1 MQVPR
6 AVMQVVRAAILRL
19 VRLPQPMA
27 AVAVVLA
34 LVLLL
39 QVLAAVE
46 AASVQ
51 KA

>member
-1 MQVPR
+1 VE
-6 AVMQVVRAAILRL
+6 
-19 VRLPQPMA
+19 
-27 AVAVVLA
+27 VVLA

-46 AASVQ
+46 VASAQ